1 MWLTGKKLNGNPA
14 KDGPKLLRNDSGPLW
29 NIIAAKFTK
38 EKGLLLSFIFTFKEI
53 IQFAGAGLKGTK
65 QTGQTLCRREQYRT
79 VGGLL
84 IVQECSIFF
93 PF

>member
-1 MWLTGKKLNGNPA
+1 MWLTREKLNGNPA
-14 KDGPKLLRNDSGPLW
+14 KDGPKPLREFWPTLKHY
-29 NIIAAKFTK
+29 AAKFTK

-65 QTGQTLCRREQYRT
+65 QTGQTLCRREQYCT